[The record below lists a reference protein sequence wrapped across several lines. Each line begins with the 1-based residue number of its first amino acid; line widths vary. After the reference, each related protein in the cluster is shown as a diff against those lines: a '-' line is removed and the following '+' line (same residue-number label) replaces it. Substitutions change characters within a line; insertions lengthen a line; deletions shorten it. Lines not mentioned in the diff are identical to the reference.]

1 MSGKTSEQ
9 INFGISVA
17 EKKNNNN
24 KMDKTKQ

>member
-17 EKKNNNN
+17 EKKNNN